1 MIVHSGEFFDKKPT
15 DDDVNKHTVDWNNH
29 VDKKPTNL
37 RLVRGGIVYYPQ
49 EEVYKLQN
57 ESHQKGCNSTLDE
70 VEKII
75 DDWYDTSIKD
85 KNSKVALM
93 ITNGGYMNKIDFKEK
108 IKEMRK

>member
-1 MIVHSGEFFDKKPT
+1 MQKAKKPNHSQENFTGEASESYKPVSLDTSKKPT
-15 DDDVNKHTVDWNNH
+15 D
-29 VDKKPTNL
+29 L